1 MKLYRVLTGCVVHDP
16 KSSGLPRVWLMPSD
30 TIDMDNEWVREE
42 IKGQEYKLEPAA
54 PDSKETT
61 KDLWPM
67 QLLNRYRAWEER
79 TAAQRIVEPVIVELE
94 PARKPRKKKGDL

>member
-1 MKLYRVLTGCVVHDP
+1 MKLYRVIKGCVVHDP
-16 KSSGLPRVWLMPSD
+16 KSSGLPRVWLMPGD
-30 TIDMDNEWVREE
+30 TIDFDNEWVRDE

-54 PDSKETT
+54 PDSLETN